1 MNTLTID
8 TQRRALTYNLM
19 SHAFRIILFRIRLWV
34 FKATLKIILAISWR
48 LVLLVDEIGVLREIQ
63 LPATSQIVAK
73 KIQKVEFAT
82 CLIEFATKVVIGTG
96 FLGKCNSRYHTIVV
110 KTLIWIICTY

>member
-8 TQRRALTYNLM
+8 TPRRAPTYNLM
-19 SHAFRIILFRIRLWV
+19 SPAFRIILFRIRLWV

-73 KIQKVEFAT
+73 KISK
-82 CLIEFATKVVIGTG
+82 
-96 FLGKCNSRYHTIVV
+96 S
-110 KTLIWIICTY
+110 